1 MAGLKRGEVEKRAKS
16 KFFVWM
22 ARIFDLGKIV
32 IILAMV
38 IYLAYLFVASI
49 FTVSG
54 ASMEPNFY
62 EREYLLVNKLNTIL
76 DQPKRGDVVVFKFPG
91 ELEEKYIKRIIG
103 LPGETVEVKNEEVYI
118 NGKKLIEG
126 YLAKDLAT
134 SQLSA
139 QNKWTLQNGEF
150 FVLGDNR
157 LNSNDSRVWGSL
169 PKEYLIGKI
178 SYVVF
183 PFSQIGTIES
193 ANYYTGLK

>member
-1 MAGLKRGEVEKRAKS
+1 
-16 KFFVWM
+16 M

-126 YLAKDLAT
+126 YLPKDLAT

-183 PFSQIGTIES
+183 PFSQIGTIEPV
-193 ANYYTGLK
+193 NCYTGLK